1 MRVAVA
7 SMALLLCACA
17 AAKGNSIGVEDLFG
31 QEGDYSVLLHSSYC
45 DQCAALLKDVKIPT
59 EGFYMV
65 DIDEFAVYDYFAYS
79 SNAEKAK
86 SESLG
91 ATSVSEISFAYAPL
105 LLRIEGGTVSGYFCG
120 YAECKEYIE
129 RGSYHAS

>member
-1 MRVAVA
+1 MRAAVA
-7 SMALLLCACA
+7 SVALLLCACA

-45 DQCAALLKDVKIPT
+45 DQCAALLKDVEIPT

-79 SNAEKAK
+79 SNVEKAK
-86 SESLG
+86 AESLG
-91 ATSVSEISFAYAPL
+91 ATSASQIGFVYAPL
-105 LLRIEGGTVSGYFCG
+105 LLQIEDGAVAGYYCG

>member
-1 MRVAVA
+1 MRAVVA
-7 SMALLLCACA
+7 SVALLLCACA
-17 AAKGNSIGVEDLFG
+17 TAKGNSIGVEDLFG

-86 SESLG
+86 AESLG
-91 ATSVSEISFAYAPL
+91 ATSASQISFVYAPL
-105 LLRIEGGTVSGYFCG
+105 LLRIEGGAVAGYFCG

-129 RGSYHAS
+129 RGANNAS